1 MLFKKIFPSFALV
14 FMTSLVACGDDSSSN
29 AGDSSDS
36 KDNNTS
42 SSSSAEMVSC
52 DLPHDVPEFAA
63 SAGCIEF
70 EKGSLEASALSIRC
84 EDHDGT
90 LGTGCPAEKK
100 KKKKN
105 EGNQNEGSE
114 NHGNCIDKSQ
124 CDAIVRGDFSTWHFV
139 RADAFGE
146 PTTYT
151 YSVDGSKLILD
162 IDGKVNEN
170 SYSFYDMTKEAS
182 QEMAFLAV
190 RSTCED
196 GMEIEG
202 ANYCE

>member
-1 MLFKKIFPSFALV
+1 MLFKKIFLSVALCSFAGLI
-14 FMTSLVACGDDSSSN
+14 ACGDDSSSN
-29 AGDSSDS
+29 ATDSSDS
-36 KDNNTS
+36 KDSTITS
-42 SSSSAEMVSC
+42 SNSEETDSSES
-52 DLPHDVPEFAA
+52 
-63 SAGCIEF
+63 
-70 EKGSLEASALSIRC
+70 
-84 EDHDGT
+84 
-90 LGTGCPAEKK
+90 
-100 KKKKN
+100 KN
-105 EGNQNEGSE
+105 EERTPDDSSNSK
-114 NHGNCIDKSQ
+114 GNCIDKSQ
-124 CDAIVRGDFSTWHFV
+124 CDAMVRGDVSTWHFV

-190 RSTCED
+190 RSTCNS

-202 ANYCE
+202 ANYCD

>member
-1 MLFKKIFPSFALV
+1 MLFKKIFLSVALG
-14 FMTSLVACGDDSSSN
+14 FMSSLVACGDDSSSN
-29 AGDSSDS
+29 ATDSSDS
-36 KDNNTS
+36 KDSNNS
-42 SSSSAEMVSC
+42 SSSSVEMVSC

-70 EKGSLEASALSIRC
+70 EKGTLEASSLSIRC

-90 LGTGCPAEKK
+90 LGTGCPAE

-151 YSVDGSKLILD
+151 YSVDGSTLILD

-190 RSTCED
+190 RSTCND

>member
-1 MLFKKIFPSFALV
+1 MLFKKIFLSFALI

-84 EDHDGT
+84 EDYDGT

-100 KKKKN
+100 KKN
-105 EGNQNEGSE
+105 EENEGSE
-114 NHGNCIDKSQ
+114 DHGNCIDKSQ
-124 CDAIVRGDFSTWHFV
+124 CEAMVRGDVSTWHFT
-139 RADAFGE
+139 RADAFGK

-151 YSVDGSKLILD
+151 YSVEGSKLILD
-162 IDGKVNEN
+162 IDGQKDES

-182 QEMAFLAV
+182 KEMAFSAAK
-190 RSTCED
+190 STCNS

>member
-1 MLFKKIFPSFALV
+1 MLFKKIFLSVALI

-70 EKGSLEASALSIRC
+70 EKGTLEATALSIRC

-100 KKKKN
+100 KKD
-105 EGNQNEGSE
+105 EENEGSE
-114 NHGNCIDKSQ
+114 NHGNCIDKTQ

-162 IDGKVNEN
+162 IDGKVDKD
-170 SYSFYDMTKEAS
+170 SYSLYDMTTEVGKEY
-182 QEMAFLAV
+182 AFSAV
-190 RSTCED
+190 RSTCKS

>member
-1 MLFKKIFPSFALV
+1 MLFKKILLSFAICSFAGLI
-14 FMTSLVACGDDSSSN
+14 ACGDDSSSN
-29 AGDSSDS
+29 ATDSSDS
-36 KDNNTS
+36 KDSNNS
-42 SSSSAEMVSC
+42 SSSSVEMVSC
-52 DLPHDVPEFAA
+52 NLPHDVPEFAA

-70 EKGSLEASALSIRC
+70 EKGTLEASSLSIRC

-90 LGTGCPAEKK
+90 LGTGCPAKEEDKK
-100 KKKKN
+100 DDEQEETK
-105 EGNQNEGSE
+105 
-114 NHGNCIDKSQ
+114 GNCIDKSQ
-124 CDAIVRGDFSTWHFV
+124 CDAIVRGDVSTWHFT

-146 PTTYT
+146 PSTYT

-202 ANYCE
+202 ANYCD

>member
-1 MLFKKIFPSFALV
+1 MLFKKIFLSVALV
-14 FMTSLVACGDDSSSN
+14 FMSSLVACGDDSSSN

-36 KDNNTS
+36 KDNTITS
-42 SSSSAEMVSC
+42 SNSEETNSSES
-52 DLPHDVPEFAA
+52 
-63 SAGCIEF
+63 
-70 EKGSLEASALSIRC
+70 
-84 EDHDGT
+84 
-90 LGTGCPAEKK
+90 
-100 KKKKN
+100 KN
-105 EGNQNEGSE
+105 EEYNTEKTSE
-114 NHGNCIDKSQ
+114 TNDNCIDKSQ
-124 CDAIVRGDFSTWHFV
+124 CDAMVKSDISTWHFT

-170 SYSFYDMTKEAS
+170 SYSFYDMTKEAH

-202 ANYCE
+202 ANYCD

>member
-1 MLFKKIFPSFALV
+1 MLFKKIFLSVALV
-14 FMTSLVACGDDSSSN
+14 FMSSLVACGDDSSSN

-52 DLPHDVPEFAA
+52 NLPHDVPEFAA

-70 EKGSLEASALSIRC
+70 EKGTLEASSLSIRC

-90 LGTGCPAEKK
+90 LGTGCPAKEEDKK
-100 KKKKN
+100 DDEQEETN
-105 EGNQNEGSE
+105 D
-114 NHGNCIDKSQ
+114 NCIDKSQ
-124 CDAIVRGDFSTWHFV
+124 CDAMVKSDISTWHFT

-196 GMEIEG
+196 GMEVEG
-202 ANYCE
+202 ANYCD

>member
-1 MLFKKIFPSFALV
+1 MLFKKIFLSVALV
-14 FMTSLVACGDDSSSN
+14 FMSSLVACGDDSSSN

-52 DLPHDVPEFAA
+52 NLPHDVPEFAA

-70 EKGSLEASALSIRC
+70 EKGTLEASSLSIRC

-90 LGTGCPAEKK
+90 LGTGCPAKEEDKK
-100 KKKKN
+100 DDEQEETK
-105 EGNQNEGSE
+105 
-114 NHGNCIDKSQ
+114 GNCIDKSQ
-124 CDAIVRGDFSTWHFV
+124 CDAIVRGDVSTWHFT

-146 PTTYT
+146 PSTYT

-182 QEMAFLAV
+182 QEMAFSAAKA
-190 RSTCED
+190 TCKS

-202 ANYCE
+202 ANYCD

>member
-1 MLFKKIFPSFALV
+1 MLFKKIFLSVALV
-14 FMTSLVACGDDSSSN
+14 FMSSLVACGDDSSSN

-52 DLPHDVPEFAA
+52 NLPHDVPEFAA

-70 EKGSLEASALSIRC
+70 GKGTLEASSLSIRC

-90 LGTGCPAEKK
+90 LGTGCPAKEEDKK
-100 KKKKN
+100 DDEQEETK
-105 EGNQNEGSE
+105 
-114 NHGNCIDKSQ
+114 GNCIDKSQ
-124 CDAIVRGDFSTWHFV
+124 CDAIVRGDVSTWHFT

-146 PTTYT
+146 PSTYT

-182 QEMAFLAV
+182 QEMAFSAV
-190 RSTCED
+190 KSTCKS

-202 ANYCE
+202 ANYCD

>member
-1 MLFKKIFPSFALV
+1 MHFKKIFLSAAIV
-14 FMTSLVACGDDSSSN
+14 SMAGLVACGDDSSSN
-29 AGDSSDS
+29 ADNSSDS
-36 KDNNTS
+36 K
-42 SSSSAEMVSC
+42 
-52 DLPHDVPEFAA
+52 
-63 SAGCIEF
+63 
-70 EKGSLEASALSIRC
+70 
-84 EDHDGT
+84 
-90 LGTGCPAEKK
+90 
-100 KKKKN
+100 
-105 EGNQNEGSE
+105 
-114 NHGNCIDKSQ
+114 GNCIDKSQ
-124 CDAIVRGDFSTWHFV
+124 CDAMVRGDVSTWHFV

-182 QEMAFLAV
+182 QEMAFHAV

-202 ANYCE
+202 ANYCD

>member
-1 MLFKKIFPSFALV
+1 MLFKKIFLSVALV
-14 FMTSLVACGDDSSSN
+14 FMSSLVACGDDSSSN

-52 DLPHDVPEFAA
+52 NLPHDVPEFAA

-70 EKGSLEASALSIRC
+70 EKGTLEASSLSIRC

-90 LGTGCPAEKK
+90 LGTGCPAKEEDKK
-100 KKKKN
+100 DDEQEETK
-105 EGNQNEGSE
+105 
-114 NHGNCIDKSQ
+114 GNCIDKSQ
-124 CDAIVRGDFSTWHFV
+124 CDAIVRGDVSTWHFT

-146 PTTYT
+146 PSTYT

-182 QEMAFLAV
+182 QEMAFSAV
-190 RSTCED
+190 KSTCKS

-202 ANYCE
+202 ANYCD